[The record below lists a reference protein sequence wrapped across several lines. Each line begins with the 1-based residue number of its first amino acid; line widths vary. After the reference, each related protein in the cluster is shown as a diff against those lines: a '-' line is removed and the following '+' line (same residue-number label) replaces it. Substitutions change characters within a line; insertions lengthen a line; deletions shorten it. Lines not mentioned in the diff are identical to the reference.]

1 MGQAILC
8 RDDTTLDDDVVVIKP
23 RQEVYPSVLC
33 DNPTKIFGKPSGVLP
48 ADRGAWHER
57 AAAVD
62 DPDAPERAPI
72 EVKKVRKTPYT
83 TIDGEILTV
92 NRPQKYPS
100 VLCKDTNKVFGTPD
114 GAVGADVSSWHGD
127 GAVAATEPD
136 VE

>member
-1 MGQAILC
+1 MGQAFC
-8 RDDTTLDDDVVVIKP
+8 TDDTTLDDEVVMKP
-23 RQEVYPSVLC
+23 RQEAYPSVLC

-57 AAAVD
+57 AEAVA

-72 EVKKVRKTPYT
+72 EVKNVQKTPYT
-83 TIDGEILTV
+83 TVDGEILTV
-92 NRPQKYPS
+92 HRPQQYPS
-100 VLCKDTNKVFGTPD
+100 ALCKDTNKVYGTPD
-114 GAVGADVSSWHGD
+114 GAVDADVSSWHGN